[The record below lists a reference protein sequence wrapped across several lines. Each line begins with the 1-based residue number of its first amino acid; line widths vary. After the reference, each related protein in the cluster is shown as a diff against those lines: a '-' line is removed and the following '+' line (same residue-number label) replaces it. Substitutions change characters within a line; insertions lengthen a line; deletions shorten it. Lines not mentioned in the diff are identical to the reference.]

1 MRSKVATILVCGL
14 LVAGSIGVNVRSDAT
29 AQEAKKADSE
39 KKAKASGDRLPAYY
53 AKIGLSEAQRKSIYA
68 IQNKF
73 EAQIE
78 ELEKKIADLKSQQT
92 AEIEAVLTD
101 EQKKALAAA
110 VEEGKKKAAEKKKAT
125 AKPKESN

>member
-14 LVAGSIGVNVRSDAT
+14 LVAGSVGVSMRTAAI

-39 KKAKASGDRLPAYY
+39 KKAKTSGDRLPPNYG
-53 AKIGLSEAQRKSIYA
+53 KIGLSEAQRKSIYA

-78 ELEKKIADLKSQQT
+78 ELEKKIAALKSQQA

-110 VEEGKKKAAEKKKAT
+110 VEESKKKAAEKKKAA